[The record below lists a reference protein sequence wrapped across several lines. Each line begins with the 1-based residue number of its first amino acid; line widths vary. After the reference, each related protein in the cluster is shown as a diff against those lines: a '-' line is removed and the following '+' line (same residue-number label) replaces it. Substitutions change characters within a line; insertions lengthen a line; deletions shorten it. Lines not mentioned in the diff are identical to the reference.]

1 MTLSHGGPSAD
12 RRISLPVTE
21 SVHRERWMI
30 SVRGV
35 VQGVGFRPF
44 VWRLA
49 RARSLAGSVRN
60 TLDGVVIE
68 AEGSTADLKALVR
81 EVVELAP
88 NLARVDLL
96 TVDTLDCTAQRGFQI
111 TLSAEAGTAVQAP
124 PPDAVVCTDCLAELA
139 DPFDR
144 RYRYPFI
151 NCTGCGP
158 RFTIIESL
166 PYDRE
171 RTTMRQFLMCDACRR
186 EYEDAGDRRFHAE
199 PVACPDCGPLL
210 WLAEPDGGVV
220 WGDPVDIAAAALRH
234 GAIVAVK
241 GLGGFQLACDA
252 SDATAITL
260 LRERKHRPSK
270 PLAVMVADL
279 SAARSLAEIDADAAT
294 ALTHSSGPIVLVPLV
309 NGAPLMSGVTCGLD
323 EVGLMLPST
332 PLHYLLLAEAGGPLV
347 MTSGNISDEPICRD
361 NDEALERLGEI
372 GDLFLLHDRDIT
384 SRYDDSVRRPASVV
398 RAGRGLTPG
407 TLPLPEATVPGIAF
421 GAHLKNTFALLSEGR
436 LLLSPHL
443 GDLDTPLA
451 RENAAATL
459 DTYLRLFRV
468 EPQAVACDLHPDY
481 ASTASA
487 EALADKI
494 GVQPTRVQHHH
505 AHIASVMVEHG
516 LRGQLVGVALD
527 GIGLGADGTVWGG
540 EILLADECSAER
552 AGHIATVRQPGGDRC
567 AREGWRMAAAYL
579 GAAGGR
585 SDELP
590 GWWGTSPTDAT
601 TWAAITR
608 LATSDA
614 SPVSSS
620 CGRLFDAVAS
630 LLEVAHQST
639 YEGEAAMLLEAAARR
654 ADTVSPM
661 PVDIADT
668 DGALVVDTV
677 GLVGAIAERRA
688 RGDPVE
694 TLAAIFHVSLGAA
707 LADVAARVATAG
719 GLDRVAL
726 SGGCFQN
733 RFLQAVIEA
742 RLQHAGLRVFVNVRV
757 PANDGGISAG
767 QGLVL
772 AATQAAT
779 R

>member
-1 MTLSHGGPSAD
+1 MTLSRGGPSAAC
-12 RRISLPVTE
+12 RISPPVAD
-21 SVHRERWMI
+21 SAHRERWLI
-30 SVRGV
+30 TVRGV

-49 RARSLAGSVRN
+49 RAHSLAGSVCN

-68 AEGSTADLKALVR
+68 AEGPTPDMKSFVR
-81 EVVELAP
+81 DVVELAP
-88 NLARVDLL
+88 SLARVDSV
-96 TVDTLDCTAQRGFQI
+96 TVDTVDRTGAVGFQI
-111 TLSAEAGTAVQAP
+111 KLSAKAGTVVQAP
-124 PPDAVVCTDCLAELA
+124 PPDAVVCAECLAELA
-139 DPFDR
+139 DPCDR
-144 RYRYPFI
+144 RFRYPFI

-158 RFTIIESL
+158 RFTIIEGL

-171 RTTMRQFLMCDACRR
+171 RTTMRHFRMCTACRR
-186 EYEDAGDRRFHAE
+186 EYEDPADRRFHAE
-199 PVACPDCGPLL
+199 PVACADCGPRL
-210 WLAEPDGGVV
+210 WLTEPDGSVV

-252 SDATAITL
+252 SDATVVRL
-260 LRERKHRPSK
+260 LREGKHRPSK

-294 ALTHSSGPIVLVPLV
+294 ALTDSSGPIVLVPLTD
-309 NGAPLMSGVTCGLD
+309 GGPLTLGVTGGLD

-332 PLHYLLLAEAGGPLV
+332 PLHHLLLAEARGPLV
-347 MTSGNISDEPICRD
+347 MTSGNVSDEPICRD
-361 NDEALERLGEI
+361 NDDALQRLGDI
-372 GDLFLLHDRDIT
+372 ADLFLLHDRDIT
-384 SRYDDSVRRPASVV
+384 SRYDDSVRRSASVV

-443 GDLDTPLA
+443 GDLDTTLA

-487 EALADKI
+487 EALAAQI
-494 GVQPTRVQHHH
+494 GVQPLRVQHHH

-527 GIGLGADGTVWGG
+527 GTGLGVDGTVWGG
-540 EILLADECSAER
+540 EILVADERSAAR

-567 AREGWRMAAAYL
+567 ARDGWRMAAAYL

-590 GWWGTSPTDAT
+590 GWWDTSPTDAT

-614 SPVSSS
+614 SPLSSS
-620 CGRLFDAVAS
+620 GGRLFDAVAS
-630 LLEVAHQST
+630 LLEIAHQST

-661 PVDIADT
+661 PVDVTDAD
-668 DGALVVDTV
+668 GVLVVDTV

-688 RGDPVE
+688 RGGAVE

-707 LADVAARVATAG
+707 LADVAARVATAN

-733 RFLQAVIEA
+733 QFLQAVIEA
-742 RLQHAGLRVFVNVRV
+742 RLRHAGLRVFVNARV
-757 PANDGGISAG
+757 PANDGGISVG

-772 AATQAAT
+772 GATQAAT